1 MDQEVRKY
9 LEDTLIEGKDLEKGE
24 GELRRELE
32 ELERRVERLERLIG
46 EGAQFLRHLLG
57 FLPEGEEGKGGEG
70 LEWKTSPTG
79 KGKVEKLRGELE
91 RERKERKRLEE
102 ELKLCQ
108 REKGEIELER
118 QELREGL
125 ARLNRE
131 LKPVVE
137 ELERENRELK
147 EERKL
152 LIARLEGAKEEITEL
167 QQLRSQLEE
176 ELERVEKQ
184 RNHLVRRV
192 EELELELERVEGRC
206 EEQLRGVQG
215 RIKEWRRLLLPLEK
229 LEQLFQQ
236 LSPGYRERLGIRG
249 DKLTKFAWGIRN
261 YPLLWERAFE
271 LLKREG
277 VKSPDFLTMR
287 EILELL
293 FPYYQQIENLEKVV
307 PAKGAPFVGSWMNR
321 GPDSPKEGVV
331 EETLLFGFKKR
342 LSSELLRRPV
352 VKLERRENLGVEGL
366 E

>member
-1 MDQEVRKY
+1 MDQEVREY
-9 LEDTLIEGKDLEKGE
+9 LEDTLMEVKDLERGE

-32 ELERRVERLERLIG
+32 ELKGRVERLERLIG

-57 FLPEGEEGKGGEG
+57 FLPGGEGEKGGEEERETPPPERG
-70 LEWKTSPTG
+70 EM
-79 KGKVEKLRGELE
+79 ERLRGELE
-91 RERKERKRLEE
+91 RERRERKRLEE
-102 ELKLCQ
+102 QLELCR
-108 REKGEIELER
+108 REKQEIELER

-131 LKPVVE
+131 LKPVIE

-152 LIARLEGAKEEITEL
+152 LIARLEGAKEEIAEL

-176 ELERVEKQ
+176 ELERVERQ
-184 RNHLVRRV
+184 RDQLIRRV
-192 EELELELERVEGRC
+192 EELELELEKVEERC

-229 LEQLFQQ
+229 LEQLLQQ
-236 LSPGYRERLGIRG
+236 LSPSYRERLGVKG

-277 VKSPDFLTMR
+277 AKSPDFLTMR

-321 GPDSPKEGVV
+321 APDSPKEGVV
-331 EETLLFGFKKR
+331 EETQLFGFKKR
-342 LSSELLRRPV
+342 HSSELLRRPV
-352 VKLERRENLGVEGL
+352 VKLERG
-366 E
+366 